1 MELGLV
7 LVVCFEVLGLQRYH
21 QAVMST
27 WILSHGVEGSGTWV
41 EEKRETAVNRHRRK
55 PQRDRGVVIHA
66 LG

>member
-27 WILSHGVEGSGTWV
+27 WILSHGVEGNGTG
-41 EEKRETAVNRHRRK
+41 ERTKEGIAAV
-55 PQRDRGVVIHA
+55 RG
-66 LG
+66 